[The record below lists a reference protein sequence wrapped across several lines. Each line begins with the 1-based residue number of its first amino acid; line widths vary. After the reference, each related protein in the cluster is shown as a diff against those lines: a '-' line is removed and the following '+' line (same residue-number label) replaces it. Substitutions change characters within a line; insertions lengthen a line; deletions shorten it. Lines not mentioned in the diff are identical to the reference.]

1 MDTRL
6 KLTEETLNQI
16 VDQEARKTVGIALK
30 RFELIEDKEIL
41 KKELKEVIYESF
53 RNIRDM
59 VRAVGKEAIHITI
72 TNERNDK
79 NGKC

>member
-30 RFELIEDKEIL
+30 RFELIEDKETL

-59 VRAVGKEAIHITI
+59 VRAVGKESI
-72 TNERNDK
+72 NLVNQ
-79 NGKC
+79 NGK

>member
-1 MDTRL
+1 MDNRI

-16 VDQEARKTVGIALK
+16 IEQEARKTVGIALK

-53 RNIRDM
+53 RNVRDM
-59 VRAVGKEAIHITI
+59 VRTVGKEAIHLV
-72 TNERNDK
+72 NQ
-79 NGKC
+79 NGK